1 MNGMQ
6 SKVLLE
12 SKIVH
17 IKL

>member
-1 MNGMQ
+1 MQ
-6 SKVLLE
+6 IKVLLE